1 MKCNQMCY
9 IFLQYLILI
18 GQSLILIVLLFSYL
32 VWICYKN
39 ISNQY
44 LSNHLLMQ
52 DTVRPFAVSF

>member
-1 MKCNQMCY
+1 MK
-9 IFLQYLILI
+9 YLILI